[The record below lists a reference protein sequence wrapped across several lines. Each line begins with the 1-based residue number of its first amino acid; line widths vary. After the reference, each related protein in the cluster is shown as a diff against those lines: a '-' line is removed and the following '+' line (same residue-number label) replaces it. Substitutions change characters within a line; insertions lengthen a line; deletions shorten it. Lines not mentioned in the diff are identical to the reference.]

1 MPDMNPAEP
10 AAPGASDD
18 PGGRALAGVD
28 FTSAPRRGKPVVW
41 DGRIVTVDIDRVVAE
56 HNGHA
61 ARFAALS

>member
-1 MPDMNPAEP
+1 MAATVFCAPQPARYTVV
-10 AAPGASDD
+10 G
-18 PGGRALAGVD
+18 
-28 FTSAPRRGKPVVW
+28 GKPVVW